1 MMPPEPAAPLT
12 VVSFLGGFGQPS
24 LSPFCSKV
32 AGICAMLGVPCTL
45 EVASGPP
52 KSSTGKLPYLR
63 LPDGGFVEGSD
74 AIVDWLRTERGL
86 DPDAG
91 LPPRERAVSQLARR
105 TIEEH
110 VYFGIL
116 FDRWVQDS
124 GFPFVQEHYFGG
136 LPPVVRSL
144 VPHVIRRQVR
154 RDVQGQGLS
163 RMTEAQITHRIGE
176 DLDSLVAL
184 LGDRDWY
191 LSERPTQ
198 LDAVSWAFLASAA
211 AVPAPGIVTRAV
223 QERPALVA
231 HGARFAA
238 AFDLSGT
245 EAPSK

>member
-1 MMPPEPAAPLT
+1 MKPPEPAEAIT

-32 AGICAMLGVPCTL
+32 AAVCALLGVPCTL
-45 EVASGPP
+45 EVVSSPP

-63 LPDGGFVEGSD
+63 LADGRFVEGSD

-86 DPDAG
+86 DPDGG
-91 LPPRERAVSQLARR
+91 LTPRDRAVSQLARR

-124 GFPFVQEHYFGG
+124 GFPLVQEHYFGG

-144 VPHVIRRQVR
+144 VPHFIRRQVR
-154 RDVQGQGLS
+154 RDVQGQGMS
-163 RMTEAQITHRIGE
+163 RMPEAQVAHRIGE
-176 DLDSLVAL
+176 DLDSLSAL

-191 LSERPTQ
+191 LADRPTQ
-198 LDAVSWAFLASAA
+198 LDAVSWAFLANALA
-211 AVPAPGIVTRAV
+211 LPVPGIVTRAV
-223 QERPALVA
+223 LDRPSLVA
-231 HGARFAA
+231 HCARFA
-238 AFDLSGT
+238 DTLGLS
-245 EAPSK
+245 EPERPRD